1 MKERLRRWL
10 WHGLWLTLALAL
22 GAQAWFFAHIAW
34 WRGHNPENTRF
45 MRQALAELQRGN
57 PQAQLAHTW
66 VPYEK
71 ISRHLKRAVIAA
83 EDSHFLAHDGFDW
96 DGIQFALE
104 KNLSRGQTR
113 AGGSTITQQ
122 LAKNLFLSPNR
133 SYLRKGQEAII
144 TMMIESSWN
153 KRRILEVY
161 LNTAQWGE
169 NLFGIEA
176 AARRYH
182 GISAAR
188 LGPAESAR
196 LAVMLPNP
204 RRYGRHFGPAQ
215 KARAQR
221 ILAYMGRTQV
231 P

>member
-1 MKERLRRWL
+1 LKKQLRRWL
-10 WHGLWLTLALAL
+10 RRGLWLTLALVL
-22 GAQAWFFAHIAW
+22 GLQAWFFAHITW
-34 WRGHNPENTRF
+34 WRDHNPENTRF
-45 MRQALAELQRGN
+45 MRLTLAELQRGN

-71 ISRHLKRAVIAA
+71 ISLHLKRAVIAA

-104 KNLSRGQTR
+104 KNLTRGQTR

-122 LAKNLFLSPNR
+122 LAKNLFLTPNR
-133 SYLRKGQEAII
+133 SYLRKSQEAILTI
-144 TMMIESSWN
+144 MIETSWD

-161 LNTAQWGE
+161 LNIAQWGE
-169 NLFGIEA
+169 NLFGAEA

-182 GISAAR
+182 GTTAAR

-204 RRYGRHFGPAQ
+204 RRYGRHLGPAQ

-221 ILAYMGRTQV
+221 ILADMGRTQV